1 MGSIQRTART
11 LSQGFKK
18 QKKKTARKMLGVEQ
32 GRIPFSFSRKRP
44 MLGPKQADLPFAIQ
58 KRQRINKMVRK
69 LKAKRA
75 SRLQVRRW

>member
-11 LSQGFKK
+11 ALQGFQK
-18 QKKKTARKMLGVEQ
+18 QKKTTKKMLGVEQ

-44 MLGPKQADLPFAIQ
+44 MLGPKQANLPLAIQ